1 VPEESELFPNRSD
14 AALLLL
20 GLTGFW
26 GGAAAIGLAG
36 ALRLPSFVV
45 SALLPVLFAGVLLA
59 MNATRRL
66 EEHITGRRVR
76 PWPFGYPSFRTQVR
90 ATMPWTIAE
99 AADRLG
105 LNGNLTA
112 AALYF
117 LLVVAVASVWF
128 FAGPSYRW

>member
-1 VPEESELFPNRSD
+1 VPEKTELFPNRND
-14 AALLLL
+14 AILYLL

-26 GGAAAIGLAG
+26 GGGAALGIAG

-45 SALLPVLFAGVLLA
+45 IGLLPVVLAGAVLI

-66 EEHITGRRVR
+66 EDHLTGRKVR
-76 PWPFGYPSFRTQVR
+76 PWPFGYPRFRTQVK
-90 ATMPWTIAE
+90 ATMPWTIAD
-99 AADRLG
+99 AADGLG

-112 AALYF
+112 AGLYV

-128 FAGPSYRW
+128 FAGPRYR

>member
-1 VPEESELFPNRSD
+1 MPEETELFPNRSD

-20 GLTGFW
+20 GLAGFW
-26 GGAAAIGLAG
+26 GGMAAVGVAR

-45 SALLPVLFAGVLLA
+45 IVLLPVLFAGAVLA

-66 EEHITGRRVR
+66 EERLTGRKVR
-76 PWPFGYPSFRTQVR
+76 PWPFGYPRFRTQVK
-90 ATMPWTIAE
+90 ATMPWTIAD

-112 AALYF
+112 AGLYL
-117 LLVVAVASVWF
+117 LLVVAVGSVWF